1 MGCTAVSRRIYLD
14 YAATTPARPEVV
26 TAMLPFFSE
35 TGGNASS
42 VHSEGRAAHAALDNA
57 RDRIARILG
66 CRRKEIVFTSSG
78 SEADT
83 LALIGAARGLRERGN
98 HIVSTTIEHQAVLF
112 ALDALREEGFEVTL
126 LPVGPD
132 GVARL
137 DDFARALRPGTILAS
152 VMYANNEIGTIAPI
166 AQLAALAHEHGTC
179 VHTDAVQA
187 PGYLALDVGALGVD
201 LMSLSA
207 HKFYGPKGIGVLFV
221 RDGVPL
227 RPLIFGGTQ
236 EFGKRAGTEN
246 VAGAVGFAT
255 ALELAESERPAAHA
269 EAQRLRNLLESM
281 LLQRI
286 PNVRVNGAGAP
297 RLPNVLSIAV
307 PDVDAEALLVRLDL
321 EGVAASTGSA
331 CTSGTVEPSHVVEAL
346 GLPASNWAA
355 LRLSL
360 GRSTTQAEVE
370 RVGELLPQIVEGLR
384 RSGAPA

>member
-1 MGCTAVSRRIYLD
+1 
-14 YAATTPARPEVV
+14 
-26 TAMLPFFSE
+26 
-35 TGGNASS
+35 
-42 VHSEGRAAHAALDNA
+42 
-57 RDRIARILG
+57 
-66 CRRKEIVFTSSG
+66 
-78 SEADT
+78 
-83 LALIGAARGLRERGN
+83 
-98 HIVSTTIEHQAVLF
+98 LF